1 MKAIVSLALGGLVPR
16 LGAEA
21 QFATVADVLRGNRL
35 DATVSEIRWSLALEV
50 GVTLWF
56 VR

>member
-1 MKAIVSLALGGLVPR
+1 MKAIVSLALVGLVPL
-16 LGAEA
+16 LGAIA
-21 QFATVADVLRGNRL
+21 DSADVLRGNRL
-35 DATVSEIRWSLALEV
+35 DATVSDIRWSLALEV